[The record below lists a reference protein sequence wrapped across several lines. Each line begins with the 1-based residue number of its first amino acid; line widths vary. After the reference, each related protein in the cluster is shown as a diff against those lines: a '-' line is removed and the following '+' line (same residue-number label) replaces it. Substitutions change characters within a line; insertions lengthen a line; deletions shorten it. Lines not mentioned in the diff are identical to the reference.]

1 MSLTGSLRLVKTGA
15 GTFVAAKADQTY
27 TGGTVVSNGWAKSGA
42 YNGAWGPAKAWI
54 TIADGAAFDW
64 AGKVSA
70 ATETPYS
77 FVIAGDGPGH
87 TGAMISSVAV
97 DADGWYQM
105 NCIAD
110 MELSGDA
117 TVVMPGYMSGSMA
130 NSGAPSFMYAPGND
144 EQHLLILNGHTLTIR
159 HGCRMGFRRV
169 KTVGSGTIVNVDNG
183 DNGSPK
189 GISVY
194 AGDDTTDLSSATL
207 DVGLGG
213 AVHAEAK
220 FTVGTFIDRREKI
233 IDAGNV
239 DKMMT
244 ILDRFQPM
252 TTNLLKTVTLGDAT
266 HLAPVLDLSGLDAPF
281 VLPSSGFTMNLAEG
295 ATIRLKLGG
304 RSVST
309 KRPVVAWSAEN
320 PPASVGSLVF
330 TRGDEDRRYAV
341 TVKDDGV
348 YLNMGFILIVR

>member
-1 MSLTGSLRLVKTGA
+1 MV
-15 GTFVAAKADQTY
+15 
-27 TGGTVVSNGWAKSGA
+27 
-42 YNGAWGPAKAWI
+42 
-54 TIADGAAFDW
+54 
-64 AGKVSA
+64 
-70 ATETPYS
+70 
-77 FVIAGDGPGH
+77 
-87 TGAMISSVAV
+87 
-97 DADGWYQM
+97 
-105 NCIAD
+105 
-110 MELSGDA
+110 
-117 TVVMPGYMSGSMA
+117 
-130 NSGAPSFMYAPGND
+130 
-144 EQHLLILNGHTLTIR
+144 
-159 HGCRMGFRRV
+159 
-169 KTVGSGTIVNVDNG
+169 
-183 DNGSPK
+183 
-189 GISVY
+189 
-194 AGDDTTDLSSATL
+194 
-207 DVGLGG
+207 LGG

-266 HLAPVLDLSGLDAPF
+266 HFAPVLDLSGLDAPF
-281 VLPSSGFTMNLAEG
+281 VLPSKGCTMNLAEG

-304 RSVST
+304 RSIST

-348 YLNMGFILIVR
+348 YLNIGFTLIVR

>member
-1 MSLTGSLRLVKTGA
+1 
-15 GTFVAAKADQTY
+15 
-27 TGGTVVSNGWAKSGA
+27 
-42 YNGAWGPAKAWI
+42 
-54 TIADGAAFDW
+54 
-64 AGKVSA
+64 
-70 ATETPYS
+70 
-77 FVIAGDGPGH
+77 
-87 TGAMISSVAV
+87 MISSVAV
-97 DADGWYQM
+97 DADGWFQM

-183 DNGSPK
+183 DKGSPK

-281 VLPSSGFTMNLAEG
+281 VLPSKGCTMNLAEG